1 MRYLVCLAALLLAAP
16 HAHAQ
21 ALTVERD
28 GDTVTI
34 TRPDGTTERFT
45 IGEDAPL
52 HVRSRDGAVIVDE
65 DDGARRRIEVRRGD
79 APRAFA
85 FDADGPRGS
94 LRMAFDLDSLA
105 HEIDGMRWLSR
116 DAEDFAFEHVLPGLR
131 FRSADDETRL
141 DIAEGDR
148 ASRDLARRLRTAE
161 GAERDRLEREL
172 RETLERTFDLKQ
184 QARRERAER
193 MQEEASELRREL
205 SEREAARRDIIE
217 RRRQKLLGERDAMEW

>member
-1 MRYLVCLAALLLAAP
+1 MRPLFCLAALLLAAP
-16 HAHAQ
+16 LAHAQ

-52 HVRSRDGAVIVDE
+52 HVRSRDGAVVVEE
-65 DDGARRRIEVRRGD
+65 DDGARKRVEVRRGD

-85 FDADGPRGS
+85 FDVDGPRGS
-94 LRMAFDLDSLA
+94 LRMALDLDSLA

-116 DAEDFAFEHVLPGLR
+116 DAEGFAFEHVLPGLR
-131 FRSADDETRL
+131 FRGVDSETRRGV
-141 DIAEGDR
+141 AEGDR
-148 ASRDLARRLRTAE
+148 ASRDLARRLRTAD

-184 QARRERAER
+184 QARREQAER
-193 MQEEASELRREL
+193 MQEEAAEIQREL
-205 SEREAARRDIIE
+205 SERDAARREIIE
-217 RRRQKLLGERDAMEW
+217 RRQQKLLGERDAMEW